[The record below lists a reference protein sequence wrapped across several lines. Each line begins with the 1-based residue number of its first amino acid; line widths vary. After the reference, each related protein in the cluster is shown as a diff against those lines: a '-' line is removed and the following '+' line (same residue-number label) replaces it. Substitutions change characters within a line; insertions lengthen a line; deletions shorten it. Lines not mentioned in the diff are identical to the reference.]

1 MMNIH
6 WNEGELGYCCKLIGD
21 RGNDSVGRDP
31 KTVATYLRL
40 QAASAFRDGEI
51 EISARLGAA
60 ATAINED
67 ARNNHAPDWKR
78 AESAMLAPIAK
89 SSEGEA
95 RRPATHSGHAI

>member
-1 MMNIH
+1 MDIH

-31 KTVATYLRL
+31 KSIATYLRL

-51 EISARLGAA
+51 EISTRLGTA

-67 ARNNHAPDWKR
+67 ARNDHAPDWKR
-78 AESAMLAPIAK
+78 AELAMLAPTARK
-89 SSEGEA
+89 GESA
-95 RRPATHSGHAI
+95 RRLANHSGHGI